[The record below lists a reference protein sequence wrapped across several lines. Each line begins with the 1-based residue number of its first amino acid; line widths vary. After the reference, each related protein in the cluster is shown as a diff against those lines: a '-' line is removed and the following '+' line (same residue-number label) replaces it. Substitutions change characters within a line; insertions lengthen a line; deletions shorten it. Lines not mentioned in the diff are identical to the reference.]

1 MLLLCGD
8 TQKKRG
14 KRKPHKLRL
23 LSSTKGEESR
33 MKLYTGL
40 NQKLWILKLRKLR
53 NACNKLMPYPCSQ
66 FCADIKFVSDSI
78 TDLISNLVIAS
89 MLIIP

>member
-40 NQKLWILKLRKLR
+40 NQKLCLKRSWMIETAVTLKRIHGK
-53 NACNKLMPYPCSQ
+53 
-66 FCADIKFVSDSI
+66 
-78 TDLISNLVIAS
+78 
-89 MLIIP
+89 